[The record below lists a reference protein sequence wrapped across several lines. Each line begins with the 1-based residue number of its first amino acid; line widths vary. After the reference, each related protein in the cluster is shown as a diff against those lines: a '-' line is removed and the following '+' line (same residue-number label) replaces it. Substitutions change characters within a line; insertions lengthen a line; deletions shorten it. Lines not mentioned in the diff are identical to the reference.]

1 MTEPQ
6 RGSTIYSQNANKMN
20 PASSIENWTLA
31 KSAVKR
37 RDGEKEML
45 TTEKTD
51 STEVNFGLLGTHKIG
66 GFPTREF
73 HGSGPAMW
81 LATGCRSGGGMWRSG
96 KIRSTE
102 KNRFSPSP
110 TGPYT
115 ECADGIGSS
124 TQSNPGRTK
133 VMPDH
138 IRNPIS
144 KASTISSELGEVFMG
159 HKFPIRQL
167 CQF

>member
-20 PASSIENWTLA
+20 PASSIEKWTLA

-73 HGSGPAMW
+73 PGSGPAMW

-102 KNRFSPSP
+102 KTVAHQVRR
-110 TGPYT
+110 
-115 ECADGIGSS
+115 AR
-124 TQSNPGRTK
+124 TQNAPMVSAVLRK
-133 VMPDH
+133 V
-138 IRNPIS
+138 
-144 KASTISSELGEVFMG
+144 TLGG
-159 HKFPIRQL
+159 QK
-167 CQF
+167 